1 MDSNKEITKTLVK
14 YCFRTFGQGV
24 TIGLGAVLVN
34 SLVSGKS
41 LVSWDHLSMLVL
53 VGLGTTVVG
62 IFNFAAYAKP
72 FREIEGFISTIAKG
86 DLTKDIR
93 MDELGALQR
102 FGVPMNGMREALQQ
116 LVSQVKMTSL
126 QLNDSIE
133 IVQQQMDNTRKDY
146 ARILQNLQTMDS
158 GMQTQSVAAS
168 ESAKAVDEMSQGIL
182 RIAETSTAATDASSE
197 AAGVAVR
204 SREDLSGMNT
214 QMGRIRETF
223 GTLTATIHE
232 LVGRTQEI
240 SGFIQSIRGISE
252 QTNMLALNAGIEA
265 ARAGEQGKGF
275 AVVAS
280 EIRKL
285 ATQSGESAQKIGDVI
300 GHIRMNSEQAT
311 SAMQLSEQ
319 EISRGLSVVA
329 STENTIR
336 HILETFE
343 NINDQIREMSAVG
356 EQMAAGSEEVAAT
369 VDNMA
374 ETARHSSQGIT
385 QIVKLTD
392 NVQHNMDEVSGAADR
407 LHQMGEK
414 LNELMNRFTV

>member
-1 MDSNKEITKTLVK
+1 MDANKEIMRTLVK
-14 YCFRTFGQGV
+14 YCLRTFGQGV
-24 TIGLGAVLVN
+24 TIGAAAVLVN
-34 SLVSGKS
+34 CLFTGEKLLSLENLG
-41 LVSWDHLSMLVL
+41 LLLL

-62 IFNFAAYAKP
+62 VSNFMTYAKP
-72 FREIEGFISTIAKG
+72 FREIEGFISHIANG
-86 DLTKDIR
+86 DLTQDINLER
-93 MDELGALQR
+93 LGSMKR
-102 FGVPMNGMREALQQ
+102 FGVPMNGMREALQK
-116 LVSQVKMTSL
+116 LVSEVKLTSDQV
-126 QLNDSIE
+126 QASIE
-133 IVQQQMDNTRKDY
+133 VVQRQMESTRNDY
-146 ARILQNLQTMDS
+146 ALILQNLQSMDS
-158 GMQTQSVAAS
+158 GMRTQSVAAA
-168 ESAKAVDEMSQGIL
+168 ESAKAVDEMTQGIL
-182 RIAETSTAATDASSE
+182 RIAETSSSASSE
-197 AAGVAVR
+197 AAEAAGSAVR
-204 SREDLSGMNT
+204 SREDLSGMNA
-214 QMGRIRETF
+214 QMGRIRESF

-285 ATQSGESAQKIGDVI
+285 ATQSGDSAQKIGDVI
-300 GHIRMNSEQAT
+300 GQIRTNSEQAS

-329 STENTIR
+329 STETTIR
-336 HILETFE
+336 QILEAFE

-374 ETARHSSQGIT
+374 STARHSSQGIT
-385 QIVKLTD
+385 EIVKLTD
-392 NVQHNMDEVSGAADR
+392 NVQISMGEVSGAAER
-407 LHQMGEK
+407 LEHMGSK
-414 LNELMNRFTV
+414 LSGLMNRFKV

>member
-1 MDSNKEITKTLVK
+1 MNANKEIKKTLVK
-14 YCFRTFGQGV
+14 YCLRTFAQGV
-24 TIGLGAVLVN
+24 SIGAAAVLVN
-34 SLVSGKS
+34 GLFTGEELLSLENLGI
-41 LVSWDHLSMLVL
+41 LLL

-62 IFNFAAYAKP
+62 VSNFMAYAKP

-86 DLTKDIR
+86 DLTQDIR
-93 MDELGALQR
+93 LDQLGSLKR
-102 FGVPMNGMREALQQ
+102 FGIPMNGMREALQK
-116 LVSQVKMTSL
+116 LVSEVKLTSDQV
-126 QLNDSIE
+126 QASIDV
-133 IVQQQMDNTRKDY
+133 VQRQMESTRSDY
-146 ARILQNLQTMDS
+146 ALILQNLQTMDS
-158 GMQTQSVAAS
+158 GMRTQSVAAA
-168 ESAKAVDEMSQGIL
+168 ESAKAVDEMAQGIL
-182 RIAETSTAATDASSE
+182 RIAETSTSASTE
-197 AAGVAVR
+197 AAEAAVSAVR
-204 SREDLSGMNT
+204 SREDLSGMNA
-214 QMGRIRETF
+214 QMGRIRESF

-285 ATQSGESAQKIGDVI
+285 ATQSGDSAQKIGDVI
-300 GHIRMNSEQAT
+300 GQIRTNSEQAS

-329 STENTIR
+329 STEMTIR
-336 HILETFE
+336 RILEAFE
-343 NINDQIREMSAVG
+343 HINDQIREMSAVG

-374 ETARHSSQGIT
+374 GTARHSAQGIS

-392 NVQHNMDEVSGAADR
+392 NVQGSMDEVSGAAER
-407 LHQMGEK
+407 LEHMGGK
-414 LNELMNRFTV
+414 LSELMNRFKV